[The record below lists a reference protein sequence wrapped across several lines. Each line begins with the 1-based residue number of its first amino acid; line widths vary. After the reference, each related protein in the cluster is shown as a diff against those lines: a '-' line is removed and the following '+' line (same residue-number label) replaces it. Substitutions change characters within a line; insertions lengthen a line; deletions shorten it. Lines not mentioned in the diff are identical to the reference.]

1 MAPGGNC
8 MEKPEKTTVPATE
21 RHPLEPFLPQG
32 AVVLMLGS
40 FPPKRE
46 KWSMEFFYPNF
57 INDFW
62 RIMGLIFFGDR
73 EHFIIKDT
81 GKPHFDKAAVER
93 FCTERG
99 IALYDTAT
107 AVRRLRD
114 NASDQFLEIVERTD
128 IPSLL
133 SRLPSCRAVVSTG
146 GKSASE
152 LCGSLGCGVPPVGGM
167 TRAGVGT
174 RTVDVWRMPSTSRA
188 YPLAFEKKAAEY
200 RKMFEQENLL

>member
-1 MAPGGNC
+1 
-8 MEKPEKTTVPATE
+8 MEKPEKKTFPTTE

-32 AVVLMLGS
+32 ARILMLGS

-46 KWSMEFFYPNF
+46 RWSMDFFYPNF

-62 RIMGLIFFGDR
+62 RIMGLVFFGDS
-73 EHFIIKDT
+73 EHFIIRDT
-81 GKPHFDKAAVER
+81 GKPHFDKAAIEE
-93 FCTERG
+93 FCTDRG

-133 SRLPSCRAVVSTG
+133 SRLPSCRVVVSTG
-146 GKSASE
+146 GKSATA
-152 LCGSLGCGVPPVGGM
+152 LCESLGCEVPAVGGM
-167 TRAGVGT
+167 TRTEVCG
-174 RTVDVWRMPSTSRA
+174 RTFDVWRMPSTSRA
-188 YPLAFEKKAAEY
+188 YPLAFGEKAEY
-200 RKMFEQENLL
+200 YEKMLRHENIL